1 MSFSLA
7 AAPALSPARTACESG
22 ELAAAL
28 AEHAPLQS
36 ARRME
41 RGASIGHHRRVSP
54 EIRRRLS
61 GWIVSLALVAGVSGV
76 IALLDPHTPTASLV
90 VLYLLAI
97 LPVAVYWGALF
108 GAVVSVLSTA
118 AFDFWFVSPR
128 NSFTPGDSGAWL
140 DLAVFLVAAVVVSQ
154 LAGRSRRQALASA
167 RLAEEQAALRR
178 VATLVAQA
186 VPPSEIFETVTREI
200 GQLSGADFARL
211 ERYEDDGTVTGV
223 AAWSREDDPRLAVG
237 TRFVLSGVSI
247 AARVRETSRA
257 VRVDSFTG
265 AAGPIAEEARA
276 TGIRSSVGSPIWVGG
291 QLWGVVAASSKRE
304 AAFPTDME
312 SQMGEFTE
320 LVATAVANAVSRG
333 QLAASRARVVAAAD
347 ETRRRIERNLH
358 DGIQQ
363 RLVTLG
369 LELHGVRD
377 AVPPDRPDL
386 LAQISHIEDNVR
398 ALTDELREISR
409 GIHPAILSQGGL
421 GPALNSLARR
431 SAVPVRLNVGM
442 SERLP
447 QEVEAAAYYAVSEAL
462 TNAAKHANASV
473 AHVELAVNDGTLQ
486 VSIRDDGVGGA
497 DTARGSGIVGLVDR
511 IEALGGTI
519 AIASPPGGGT
529 SIALEL
535 PLQSAEGREN
545 RLAEAGSRTE
555 RGV

>member
-1 MSFSLA
+1 
-7 AAPALSPARTACESG
+7 
-22 ELAAAL
+22 
-28 AEHAPLQS
+28 
-36 ARRME
+36 
-41 RGASIGHHRRVSP
+41 
-54 EIRRRLS
+54 
-61 GWIVSLALVAGVSGV
+61 
-76 IALLDPHTPTASLV
+76 
-90 VLYLLAI
+90 
-97 LPVAVYWGALF
+97 
-108 GAVVSVLSTA
+108 
-118 AFDFWFVSPR
+118 
-128 NSFTPGDSGAWL
+128 
-140 DLAVFLVAAVVVSQ
+140 
-154 LAGRSRRQALASA
+154 
-167 RLAEEQAALRR
+167 
-178 VATLVAQA
+178 
-186 VPPSEIFETVTREI
+186 
-200 GQLSGADFARL
+200 
-211 ERYEDDGTVTGV
+211 
-223 AAWSREDDPRLAVG
+223 LAVG

-265 AAGPIAEEARA
+265 ASGPIAEEARA
-276 TGIRSSVGSPIWVGG
+276 RGIRSSVGSPIWVGG
-291 QLWGVVAASSKRE
+291 QLWGVIAASSKRE

-347 ETRRRIERNLH
+347 ETRRKIERNLH

-386 LAQISHIEDNVR
+386 LAQISHVEDNVR

-421 GPALNSLARR
+421 GPALKSLARR
-431 SAVPVRLNVGM
+431 SAVPVHLNVGM
-442 SERLP
+442 PERLP

-473 AHVELAVNDGTLQ
+473 ARVDLAVSDGTLQ

-519 AIASPPGGGT
+519 AMASPPGGGT

-535 PLQSAEGREN
+535 PLHSPDR
-545 RLAEAGSRTE
+545 RRDPLAETGSRTE
-555 RGV
+555 SGV